1 MTLDPQA
8 RHALDLAAAAGRPA
22 VETLS
27 PEEARRHYKEGRAAV
42 VPPPAPVALVENLTI
57 PGPGGPI
64 PVRHF
69 RPAGT
74 AAGAILPALI
84 WYHGGGWV
92 MGDLDTHEGICRAL
106 ANAAGAAVV
115 SVDYRRPPEAKFPA
129 AVDDAYAV
137 LAWLAENGDRLRIEG
152 TRLAVGGD
160 SAGGNLAAV
169 TALLARDRGGP
180 ALRHQVLVYPVTDF
194 ARGHASY
201 REHAQGFGLTA
212 AAMAWFIDQYLNN
225 AGEARDWRASPL
237 LAPDLRSLPPAFV
250 VTAEHDVLRDEGR
263 AYADAL
269 RGANVPV
276 VHRPFDGMIHG
287 FLGMGR
293 LIDAAAV
300 ATEEIGAALR
310 RSLA

>member
-8 RHALDLAAAAGRPA
+8 RHALELAAAAGRPA

-27 PEEARRHYKEGRAAV
+27 PDAARRQYKEGRAAV
-42 VPPPAPVALVENLTI
+42 VPPPAPVAWVENLSL

-69 RPAGT
+69 RPVGS
-74 AAGAILPALI
+74 AAGAVLPALI

-92 MGDLDTHEGICRAL
+92 MGDLDTHDGICRAL

-129 AVDDAYAV
+129 AAEDAYAV
-137 LAWLAENGDRLRIEG
+137 LTWLAEHGDKLRIDRG
-152 TRLAVGGD
+152 RLAVGGD

-169 TALLARDRGGP
+169 AALAARERGGP

-194 ARGHASY
+194 TRGHASY
-201 REHAQGFGLTA
+201 REHAEGVGLTA
-212 AAMAWFIDQYLNN
+212 AAMAWFIDHYLN
-225 AGEARDWRASPL
+225 AAPETRDWRASPL
-237 LAPDLRSLPPAFV
+237 HAPDHRGLPPALV
-250 VTAEHDVLRDEGR
+250 ITAGYDVLRDEGR
-263 AYADAL
+263 AYAEAL
-269 RGANVPV
+269 QRAGVQV

-310 RSLA
+310 RAFT

>member
-8 RHALDLAAAAGRPA
+8 QHALDLAKAAGRPA

-27 PEEARRHYKEGRAAV
+27 PEAARRQYKEGRAAV
-42 VPPPAPVALVENLTI
+42 VPPPAPVAWVENRAI
-57 PGPGGPI
+57 PGRGGPI

-69 RPAGT
+69 RPDGT
-74 AAGAILPALI
+74 AAGAALPALI

-106 ANAAGAAVV
+106 ANASGAAVV

-129 AVDDAYAV
+129 AADDAYDV
-137 LAWLAENGDRLRIEG
+137 LAWLARHGERLRIDG
-152 TRLAVGGD
+152 ARLAVGGD

-169 TALLARDRGGP
+169 TALQARELRGP
-180 ALRHQVLVYPVTDF
+180 AIRHQVLVYPVTDF
-194 ARGHASY
+194 TRGHASY
-201 REHAQGFGLTA
+201 RELAEGYGLTA
-212 AAMAWFIDQYLNN
+212 AAMAWFVDHYLNH
-225 AGEARDWRASPL
+225 ASEARDWRASPL
-237 LAPDLRSLPPAFV
+237 FAPDHRGLPPAFV
-250 VTAEHDVLRDEGR
+250 VTAGYDVLRDEGR
-263 AYADAL
+263 AYAEAL
-269 RGANVPV
+269 QVSGVPV

-310 RSLA
+310 RALA

>member
-8 RHALDLAAAAGRPA
+8 RHALDLAIAAGRPA
-22 VETLS
+22 VETLA
-27 PEEARRHYKEGRAAV
+27 PDAARRQYKEGRAAV
-42 VPPPAPVALVENLTI
+42 VPPPAPVALVEDLTI

-74 AAGAILPALI
+74 AAGATLPALV

-92 MGDLDTHEGICRAL
+92 MGDLDTHDGICRAL

-129 AVDDAYAV
+129 AADDCYAV
-137 LAWLAENGDRLRIEG
+137 LGWLAQHGERLRIDG
-152 TRLAVGGD
+152 ARLAIGGD

-169 TALLARDRGGP
+169 TALQARERSGP
-180 ALRHQVLVYPVTDF
+180 AIRQQVLVYPVTDF
-194 ARGHASY
+194 TRAHASY
-201 REHAQGFGLTA
+201 RERAEGYGLTA
-212 AAMAWFIDQYLNN
+212 AAMAWFIEQYLNG
-225 AGEARDWRASPL
+225 AAEVRDWRASPL
-237 LAPDLRSLPPAFV
+237 HARDYRGLPPAFV
-250 VTAEHDVLRDEGR
+250 ITAGYDVLRDEGR
-263 AYADAL
+263 AYAAAL
-269 RGANVPV
+269 ERAGVPS

-300 ATEEIGAALR
+300 ATEEIGTVLR
-310 RSLA
+310 RALA